1 MLFREAQ
8 ISDIPQLQVV
18 RNAVL
23 ENTLSDPS
31 LVTNYDVEDYISRR
45 GKGWVCES
53 NGIIIGF
60 SIVSVIDKNIWAL
73 FVHPGYDKSGI
84 GRRLHD
90 GLLEWY
96 FAQTN
101 ETIWLST
108 APGTRA
114 EHFYRK
120 AGWVESGTPGKE
132 EIKFEMTA
140 AQWKGCFKL

>member
-53 NGIIIGF
+53 NGIIIGS

-101 ETIWLST
+101 ET
-108 APGTRA
+108 RA

-132 EIKFEMTA
+132 EIKFAMTA